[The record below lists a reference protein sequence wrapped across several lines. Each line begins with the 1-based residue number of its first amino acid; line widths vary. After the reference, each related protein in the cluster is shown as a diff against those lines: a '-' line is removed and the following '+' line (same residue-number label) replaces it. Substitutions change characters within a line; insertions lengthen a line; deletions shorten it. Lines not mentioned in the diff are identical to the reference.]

1 MDHLDLD
8 ELRSQINEI
17 DEQILSLFTKRMQ
30 TCYKVAEYK
39 IANDM
44 PVFQMDREHQII
56 ERVRSEVP
64 SDMADPAEV
73 LFTNMM
79 DISKCKQ
86 FQQFFSDAEPFESSP
101 LDLTGSRRVAV
112 PGTVGSYSHVAA
124 NKFLP
129 ESEPEFY
136 DSFGEVFAAVE
147 SGKAEFGVVP
157 IVNSTAGTV
166 SQTYELMRRHDFKIC
181 ACTKVSVDHCLA
193 IKPDT
198 DLADVKRVY
207 SHEQALMQ
215 CSKYLAQHGWSA
227 HPYENTALAADFVK
241 ESAEPYAAI
250 CSEQCANHFGLKIID
265 HGIANAECNFT
276 KFILISKKQLLA
288 PDADIISVSLTVPH
302 QTSALYRLLTK
313 FSVSGLNLTMIESR
327 PIANTDFDVLFY
339 LDFQGSVNSPDVVKL
354 IRELETELGYFK
366 LLGNYKEI

>member
-64 SDMADPAEV
+64 ADMADPAEV

-86 FQQFFSDAEPFESSP
+86 FQKFFADAEPFESSP

-147 SGKAEFGVVP
+147 SGKAEFGVVL
-157 IVNSTAGTV
+157 G
-166 SQTYELMRRHDFKIC
+166 
-181 ACTKVSVDHCLA
+181 
-193 IKPDT
+193 
-198 DLADVKRVY
+198 KR
-207 SHEQALMQ
+207 
-215 CSKYLAQHGWSA
+215 QHLS
-227 HPYENTALAADFVK
+227 
-241 ESAEPYAAI
+241 
-250 CSEQCANHFGLKIID
+250 
-265 HGIANAECNFT
+265 
-276 KFILISKKQLLA
+276 
-288 PDADIISVSLTVPH
+288 
-302 QTSALYRLLTK
+302 
-313 FSVSGLNLTMIESR
+313 
-327 PIANTDFDVLFY
+327 
-339 LDFQGSVNSPDVVKL
+339 
-354 IRELETELGYFK
+354 
-366 LLGNYKEI
+366 